1 MGRIQG
7 KNQGCRVKTR
17 VQGTGCRVQGAS
29 QGIEYR
35 VRTSGERYR
44 VRARVQGKSQGCRV
58 TEFYTYYIAVS
69 ESRLLLD

>member
-7 KNQGCRVKTR
+7 KNQGAGYR
-17 VQGTGCRVQGAS
+17 VQDAS

-58 TEFYTYYIAVS
+58 TGFYTYYIAAS

>member
-1 MGRIQG
+1 M
-7 KNQGCRVKTR
+7 
-17 VQGTGCRVQGAS
+17 QGAS